1 VSNIKKLA
9 IFDLDGTLITSHL
22 WLGIVKHHLKTKEN
36 LFSVFWYLFSHM
48 ALAPF
53 WKMKLIP
60 TEKYYKSW
68 GQDLALTM
76 KGIKTD
82 RAKVIFEWLS
92 DQYLLPTSKK
102 NVLER
107 LKKHQEEGFLT
118 ILTSG
123 SFQDLIKIIASRLD
137 IDFGIGTELDYYPPT
152 TLQKSHPPNP
162 KKVIP
167 AYYTGKIILP
177 FCFGQGKAEKV
188 KKFLSE
194 KNLKINFKESFAYS
208 DSIFDLPMLEL
219 VGNPVAVEPD
229 KKLLEIAKN
238 KGWQII

>member
-1 VSNIKKLA
+1 MSNNERKIA
-9 IFDLDGTLITSHL
+9 IFDLDGTLVASHL
-22 WLGIVKHHLKTKEN
+22 WLGIIKHHLKTKEN
-36 LFSVFWYLFSHM
+36 LFSVFWYLFSHIT
-48 ALAPF
+48 LAPL

-76 KGIKTD
+76 KGIKVD

-92 DQYLLPTSKK
+92 DRYLLPSSKK

-107 LKKHQEEGFLT
+107 LKKHREEGFLT
-118 ILTSG
+118 ILISG
-123 SFQDLIKIIASRLD
+123 SFQELVKIIASRLN
-137 IDFGIGTELDYYPPT
+137 IDFAIGTELE
-152 TLQKSHPPNP
+152 QKSDEFSGRI
-162 KKVIP
+162 VS
-167 AYYTGKIILP
+167 P
-177 FCFGQGKAEKV
+177 FCFGQGKAEKI
-188 KKFLSE
+188 KNFLSE

-208 DSIFDLPMLEL
+208 DSFFDLPILEM
-219 VGNPVAVEPD
+219 VGNPVVVEPD

>member
-1 VSNIKKLA
+1 METKIA
-9 IFDLDGTLITSHL
+9 IFDLDGTLVSSHL

-68 GQDLALTM
+68 GQDLAFLM

-82 RAKVIFEWLS
+82 KAKAIFEWLS
-92 DQYLLPTSKK
+92 DQYLLPSSKK

-118 ILTSG
+118 ILISG
-123 SFQDLIKIIASRLD
+123 SFQELVKIIANRLN
-137 IDFGIGTELDYYPPT
+137 IDFAIGTELER
-152 TLQKSHPPNP
+152 KSDEFSGN
-162 KKVIP
+162 
-167 AYYTGKIILP
+167 ILPP

-194 KNLKINFKESFAYS
+194 KNLKINFKESFVYS
-208 DSIFDLPMLEL
+208 DSFFDLPILEMA
-219 VGNPVAVEPD
+219 GNPVVVEPD

>member
-1 VSNIKKLA
+1 MSNNERKIA
-9 IFDLDGTLITSHL
+9 IFDLDGTLVNSHL

-36 LFSVFWYLFSHM
+36 LFSVFWYIFSHI

-68 GQDLALTM
+68 GQDLAVLM

-82 RAKVIFEWLS
+82 KAKVIFEWLS
-92 DQYLLPTSKK
+92 DQYLLPSSKK

-107 LKKHQEEGFLT
+107 LKKHREEGFLT

-123 SFQDLIKIIASRLD
+123 SFHDLVKIIANRLN
-137 IDFGIGTELDYYPPT
+137 IDFAIGTELE
-152 TLQKSHPPNP
+152 QKSDEFSGRIVPP
-162 KKVIP
+162 
-167 AYYTGKIILP
+167 L
-177 FCFGQGKAEKV
+177 CFGQGKAEKLRN
-188 KKFLSE
+188 FLSE
-194 KNLKINFKESFAYS
+194 KKLKINFKESFAYS
-208 DSIFDLPMLEL
+208 DSFFDLPILKMA
-219 VGNPVAVEPD
+219 GNPVAVEPD

>member
-1 VSNIKKLA
+1 MSNNERKIA
-9 IFDLDGTLITSHL
+9 IFDLDGTLVNSHL

-82 RAKVIFEWLS
+82 KAKVIFEWLS
-92 DQYLLPTSKK
+92 DQYLLPSSKK

-123 SFQDLIKIIASRLD
+123 SFQDLIKIIANRLN
-137 IDFGIGTELDYYPPT
+137 IDFAIGTELE
-152 TLQKSHPPNP
+152 QKSDEFSGRI
-162 KKVIP
+162 VS
-167 AYYTGKIILP
+167 P
-177 FCFGQGKAEKV
+177 FCFGQGKAEKI
-188 KKFLSE
+188 KNFLSE
-194 KNLKINFKESFAYS
+194 KKLKINFKESFAYS
-208 DSIFDLPMLEL
+208 DSFFDLPILEMA
-219 VGNPVAVEPD
+219 GNKVVVEPD
-229 KKLLEIAKN
+229 KKLLKIAKN